1 MKWGSFTHF
10 DVTWDVAIQGMGGKS
25 EYAQFE
31 SLCAETLFPWS
42 SVCAAEATAL
52 KDGLDHEGRK
62 EGGGTGRLKYVTHPW
77 RPDRVRCCTKMRSS
91 PREQGQAL
99 PPSTQNGQLA
109 QSLGS
114 MPP

>member
-1 MKWGSFTHF
+1 M
-10 DVTWDVAIQGMGGKS
+10 
-25 EYAQFE
+25 
-31 SLCAETLFPWS
+31 
-42 SVCAAEATAL
+42 CAAEATAP
-52 KDGLDHEGRK
+52 KDGLDHEGRE

-77 RPDRVRCCTKMRSS
+77 RPDRVRRRTKMPSS